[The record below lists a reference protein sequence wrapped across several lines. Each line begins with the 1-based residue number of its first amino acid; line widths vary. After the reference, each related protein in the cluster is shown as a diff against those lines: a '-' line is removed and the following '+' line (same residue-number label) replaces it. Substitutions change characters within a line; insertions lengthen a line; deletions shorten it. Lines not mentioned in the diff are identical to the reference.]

1 MCCITLNSY
10 QNVARIPII
19 DYFCRII
26 IKQPIQKQCHDT
38 SLRSFSE
45 FIAFSNIGDVTKSG
59 ELKAQGIDVINLS
72 VGEPD
77 FNTPDFIKEA
87 AKKAIDDNFSRY
99 SPVAGYPAL
108 RNAIVA
114 KLKNENGLEYTA
126 GQISCANG
134 AKQSVCNTVMVLVN
148 PGTRLSSLPLSG

>member
-1 MCCITLNSY
+1 MN
-10 QNVARIPII
+10 
-19 DYFCRII
+19 
-26 IKQPIQKQCHDT
+26 T

-99 SPVAGYPAL
+99 SPVAVIRHY
-108 RNAIVA
+108 
-114 KLKNENGLEYTA
+114 
-126 GQISCANG
+126 
-134 AKQSVCNTVMVLVN
+134 VML
-148 PGTRLSSLPLSG
+148 SLPIEEREWTGIYSRPDLLRKRCQTIRL